1 MEIINAVIENTD
13 SPEIQ
18 AILAKLNPEEDIL
31 FTNENTEKN
40 TLDVEYIEPINNVKI
55 IGNIP
60 ADIIASVRE
69 KYGEDVSVD
78 IYDYV
83 VTYDQGMYGLVAD
96 LEVDKV
102 ELEKPVK
109 EKKLPLPLLIVI
121 GTATGI
127 LTIVLVILKLIFCC
141 SIYPKN
147 LPF

>member
-1 MEIINAVIENTD
+1 MEIINTVIENTD

-31 FTNENTEKN
+31 FTNENAEKG
-40 TLDVEYIEPINNVKI
+40 TLDVEYIEPINNIKV

-60 ADIIASVRE
+60 VNIIASVRE

-96 LEVDKV
+96 LEIDKV

-127 LTIVLVILKLIFCC
+127 LTIVLVILKLIFAH
-141 SIYPKN
+141 KKDK
-147 LPF
+147 

>member
-96 LEVDKV
+96 L
-102 ELEKPVK
+102 
-109 EKKLPLPLLIVI
+109 
-121 GTATGI
+121 
-127 LTIVLVILKLIFCC
+127 
-141 SIYPKN
+141 
-147 LPF
+147 

>member
-60 ADIIASVRE
+60 ADIITSVRE

-127 LTIVLVILKLIFCC
+127 LTIVLVILKLIFAH
-141 SIYPKN
+141 KKDK
-147 LPF
+147 

>member
-31 FTNENTEKN
+31 FTNENAEKG
-40 TLDVEYIEPINNVKI
+40 TLDVEYIEPINNIKV

-60 ADIIASVRE
+60 VNIIASVRE

-127 LTIVLVILKLIFCC
+127 LTIVLVILKLIFAH
-141 SIYPKN
+141 KKDK
-147 LPF
+147 

>member
-127 LTIVLVILKLIFCC
+127 LTIVLVILKLIFAH
-141 SIYPKN
+141 KKDK
-147 LPF
+147 

>member
-109 EKKLPLPLLIVI
+109 EKKLPFPLLIVI

-127 LTIVLVILKLIFCC
+127 LTIVLVILKLIFAH
-141 SIYPKN
+141 KKDK
-147 LPF
+147 

>member
-40 TLDVEYIEPINNVKI
+40 TLDVEYIEPINNIKV

-102 ELEKPVK
+102 EIEKPVK

-127 LTIVLVILKLIFCC
+127 LTIVLVILKLIFAHK
-141 SIYPKN
+141 KN
-147 LPF
+147 K

>member
-96 LEVDKV
+96 LEVDQV

-127 LTIVLVILKLIFCC
+127 LTIVLVILKLIFAH
-141 SIYPKN
+141 KKDK
-147 LPF
+147 